1 VVNDWPYEAVL
12 TIIEALDEEK
22 NALWSSPEKMQ
33 AAFGEPVKPLN
44 KVASGGE
51 LSRVS
56 LALQVETASL
66 GRIPTLIFDEVD
78 VGVGW
83 RVAEIVGQQLRALG
97 RSRQVFVI
105 THLAQVAAL
114 GGRHMQ
120 VAKRNQNG
128 ATLVDVRLLERDERV
143 QEIARM
149 IGGVEISQ
157 STIAHAEDMLA
168 RASA

>member
-1 VVNDWPYEAVL
+1 MPGGRFEAGL
-12 TIIEALDEEK
+12 TPLPDGEATAHGLERVDFLVSA
-22 NALWSSPEKMQ
+22 NPGQ
-33 AAFGEPVKPLN
+33 PVKPLN

-78 VGVGW
+78 VGVGG